1 MRATLLLLLSLI
13 TLTVSAQIYNP
24 VKWAITLTPAGNGDY
39 TFTAKATIDEGW
51 WVYSQ
56 FLENEDGP
64 IATTVNFDAGAHY
77 KLEGKS
83 KESDNAK
90 KIFDKAFEMEVVKF
104 QKYYTIQQKIKV
116 TDPSKPITGYVNF
129 MTCNDERCLR
139 PTDAEFDIFATGG
152 STGDAAQTG
161 SDQKATAS
169 TAPERSNCCISEE
182 SVVYLSTLGPI
193 FSITQ
198 STTSFICAG
207 SL

>member
-1 MRATLLLLLSLI
+1 MCMRASLLLLISLI

-90 KIFDKAFEMEVVKF
+90 KIFDKVFEMEVVKF
-104 QKYYTIQQKIKV
+104 QKYYTIQQK
-116 TDPSKPITGYVNF
+116 
-129 MTCNDERCLR
+129 
-139 PTDAEFDIFATGG
+139 
-152 STGDAAQTG
+152 
-161 SDQKATAS
+161 
-169 TAPERSNCCISEE
+169 
-182 SVVYLSTLGPI
+182 
-193 FSITQ
+193 
-198 STTSFICAG
+198 
-207 SL
+207 